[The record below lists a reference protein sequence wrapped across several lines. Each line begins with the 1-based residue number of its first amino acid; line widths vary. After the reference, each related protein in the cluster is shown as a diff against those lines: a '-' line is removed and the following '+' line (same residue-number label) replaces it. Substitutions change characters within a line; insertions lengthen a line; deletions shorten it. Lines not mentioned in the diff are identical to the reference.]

1 MPTLKEFIK
10 NVLQKEN
17 IKGDVDKIAKEIEKE
32 ARKQAVH
39 GIACICDEE
48 VREMTINIADL
59 MLKNPDAYKDDKSK
73 KETKVVEETVDDEE
87 VVEEVKEEPKK
98 VENKVKDKPKEQVK
112 KVKEVKIE
120 EPKETVEDE
129 KPKKIEKG
137 TFGKEMIVINVEQE
151 SLF

>member
-1 MPTLKEFIK
+1 MPTLKEFIRS
-10 NVLQKEN
+10 VLQKEN
-17 IKGDVDKIAKEIEKE
+17 IHGDVDKIAKEIEKE
-32 ARKQAVH
+32 ARKQAVN

-59 MLKNPDAYKDDKSK
+59 MLKNPDAYKDKPK
-73 KETKVVEETVDDEE
+73 KETKHIDEE

-98 VENKVKDKPKEQVK
+98 VIEPKEQVK
-112 KVKEVKIE
+112 KVKEVKVE

>member
-1 MPTLKEFIK
+1 MPTLKEFIAD
-10 NVLQKEN
+10 VLKKEN
-17 IKGDVDKIAKEIEKE
+17 LQGDVNKIAKEIEKE
-32 ARKQAVH
+32 ARKQAIN

-59 MLKNPDAYKDDKSK
+59 MLKNPDAYKDKPK
-73 KETKVVEETVDDEE
+73 KETKHIDEE
-87 VVEEVKEEPKK
+87 VVEEVNEEPKK
-98 VENKVKDKPKEQVK
+98 VIEPKEQVK
-112 KVKEVKIE
+112 KVKEVKAE

>member
-1 MPTLKEFIK
+1 MPTLKEFIRS
-10 NVLQKEN
+10 VLQKEN
-17 IKGDVDKIAKEIEKE
+17 IHGDVDKIAKEIEKE
-32 ARKQAVH
+32 AKKQAVN

-59 MLKNPDAYKDDKSK
+59 MLKNPDAYKDKPK
-73 KETKVVEETVDDEE
+73 KETKHIDEE

-98 VENKVKDKPKEQVK
+98 VIEPKEQVK
-112 KVKEVKIE
+112 KVEEVKAE

>member
-1 MPTLKEFIK
+1 MPTLKEFIRS
-10 NVLQKEN
+10 VLQKEN
-17 IKGDVDKIAKEIEKE
+17 IEGDVDKIAKEIEKE

-59 MLKNPDAYKDDKSK
+59 MLKNPDAYKDKPK
-73 KETKVVEETVDDEE
+73 QEKHVEEAVD
-87 VVEEVKEEPKK
+87 EEVKEEPKK
-98 VENKVKDKPKEQVK
+98 VENKHTVDYKEA
-112 KVKEVKIE
+112 
-120 EPKETVEDE
+120 VEDE

>member
-1 MPTLKEFIK
+1 MPTLKEFIRS
-10 NVLQKEN
+10 VLQKEN
-17 IKGDVDKIAKEIEKE
+17 IHGDVDKIAKEIEKE
-32 ARKQAVH
+32 ARKQAVN

-59 MLKNPDAYKDDKSK
+59 MLKNPDAYKDKPK
-73 KETKVVEETVDDEE
+73 KETKHIDEE
-87 VVEEVKEEPKK
+87 VVEKVKEEPKK
-98 VENKVKDKPKEQVK
+98 VIEPKEQVK

-120 EPKETVEDE
+120 EPKEEDE

>member
-1 MPTLKEFIK
+1 MPTLKEFIRS
-10 NVLQKEN
+10 VLQKEN
-17 IKGDVDKIAKEIEKE
+17 IHGDVDKIAKEIEKE
-32 ARKQAVH
+32 ARKQAVN

-59 MLKNPDAYKDDKSK
+59 MLKNPDAYKDKPK
-73 KETKVVEETVDDEE
+73 KETKHIDEE
-87 VVEEVKEEPKK
+87 VVEKVKEEPKK
-98 VENKVKDKPKEQVK
+98 VIEPKEQVE
-112 KVKEVKIE
+112 KVKEVKVE
-120 EPKETVEDE
+120 EPNETVEDK

>member
-10 NVLQKEN
+10 SVLQKEN
-17 IKGDVDKIAKEIEKE
+17 IEGDVEKIAKEIEKE

-59 MLKNPDAYKDDKSK
+59 MLKNPDAYKDKPK
-73 KETKVVEETVDDEE
+73 KETKHIDEE

-98 VENKVKDKPKEQVK
+98 IIEPKEQVK
-112 KVKEVKIE
+112 KVKEVKAE

>member
-1 MPTLKEFIK
+1 MPTLKEFIRS
-10 NVLQKEN
+10 VLQKEN
-17 IKGDVDKIAKEIEKE
+17 IHGDVDKIAKEIEKE
-32 ARKQAVH
+32 ARKQAVN

-48 VREMTINIADL
+48 VREMTINIAEL
-59 MLKNPDAYKDDKSK
+59 MLKDPDAYKDKPK
-73 KETKVVEETVDDEE
+73 KETKHINEE

-98 VENKVKDKPKEQVK
+98 VENKVKPKEEPK

-120 EPKETVEDE
+120 EPKEDE
-129 KPKKIEKG
+129 KPKKVEKG

>member
-1 MPTLKEFIK
+1 MPTLKEFIRS
-10 NVLQKEN
+10 VLQKEN
-17 IKGDVDKIAKEIEKE
+17 IHGDVDKIAKEIEKE

-59 MLKNPDAYKDDKSK
+59 MLKNPDAYKDKPK
-73 KETKVVEETVDDEE
+73 KETKHIDEE
-87 VVEEVKEEPKK
+87 VVEEVKEEPK
-98 VENKVKDKPKEQVK
+98 VIEPKEQVK

-120 EPKETVEDE
+120 EPKEEDE
-129 KPKKIEKG
+129 KPKKVKKG

>member
-1 MPTLKEFIK
+1 MPTLKEFIRS
-10 NVLQKEN
+10 VLQKEN
-17 IKGDVDKIAKEIEKE
+17 IHGDVDKIAKEIEKE
-32 ARKQAVH
+32 AKKQAIN

-59 MLKNPDAYKDDKSK
+59 MLKNPDAYKDKPK
-73 KETKVVEETVDDEE
+73 KETKHIDEE
-87 VVEEVKEEPKK
+87 VVEEVKEKPKK
-98 VENKVKDKPKEQVK
+98 VIEPKEQVK

-120 EPKETVEDE
+120 DSKETVEDE
-129 KPKKIEKG
+129 KPKKVEKG

>member
-17 IKGDVDKIAKEIEKE
+17 IEGDVDKIAKEIEKE

-98 VENKVKDKPKEQVK
+98 VENKVKDKPKEEVK
-112 KVKEVKIE
+112 KVKEVKVE
-120 EPKETVEDE
+120 ESKEDE
-129 KPKKIEKG
+129 KPKKVEKE

>member
-1 MPTLKEFIK
+1 MPTLKEFIRS
-10 NVLQKEN
+10 VLQKEN
-17 IKGDVDKIAKEIEKE
+17 IHGDVDKIAKEIEKE

-48 VREMTINIADL
+48 VREMTINIAEL
-59 MLKNPDAYKDDKSK
+59 MLKDPDAYKDKPK
-73 KETKVVEETVDDEE
+73 KETKHINEE

-98 VENKVKDKPKEQVK
+98 VENKVKPKEEPK

-120 EPKETVEDE
+120 EPKEDE
-129 KPKKIEKG
+129 KPKKVEKG

>member
-1 MPTLKEFIK
+1 MPTLKEFIRS
-10 NVLQKEN
+10 VLQKEN
-17 IKGDVDKIAKEIEKE
+17 IHGDVDKIAKEIEKE
-32 ARKQAVH
+32 ARKQAVN

-59 MLKNPDAYKDDKSK
+59 MLKNPDAYKDKAK
-73 KETKVVEETVDDEE
+73 KETKHIDEE
-87 VVEEVKEEPKK
+87 VIEEVKEEPKK
-98 VENKVKDKPKEQVK
+98 VIEPKEQVK
-112 KVKEVKIE
+112 KVKEVRVE

>member
-1 MPTLKEFIK
+1 MPTLKEFIRS
-10 NVLQKEN
+10 VLQKEN
-17 IKGDVDKIAKEIEKE
+17 IHGDVDKIAKEIEKE

-73 KETKVVEETVDDEE
+73 KEAKVVEETVDDEE

-98 VENKVKDKPKEQVK
+98 VENKVKPKEEPK

-120 EPKETVEDE
+120 EPKEDE
-129 KPKKIEKG
+129 KPKKVEKG

>member
-1 MPTLKEFIK
+1 MPTLKEFIRS
-10 NVLQKEN
+10 VLQKEN
-17 IKGDVDKIAKEIEKE
+17 IHGDVDKIAKEIEKK
-32 ARKQAVH
+32 ARKQAVN

-59 MLKNPDAYKDDKSK
+59 MLKNPDAYKDKPK
-73 KETKVVEETVDDEE
+73 KETKHIDEE
-87 VVEEVKEEPKK
+87 VVEKVKEEPKK
-98 VENKVKDKPKEQVK
+98 VIEPKEQVE
-112 KVKEVKIE
+112 KVKEAKVE
-120 EPKETVEDE
+120 EPKETVEDK

>member
-1 MPTLKEFIK
+1 MPTLKEFIRS
-10 NVLQKEN
+10 VLQKEN
-17 IKGDVDKIAKEIEKE
+17 IHGDVDKIAKEIEKE
-32 ARKQAVH
+32 AKKQAIN

-59 MLKNPDAYKDDKSK
+59 MLKNPDAYKDKPK
-73 KETKVVEETVDDEE
+73 KETKHIDEE
-87 VVEEVKEEPKK
+87 VVEEVNEKPKK
-98 VENKVKDKPKEQVK
+98 VIEPKEQVK

>member
-1 MPTLKEFIK
+1 MPTLKEFIRS
-10 NVLQKEN
+10 VLQKEN
-17 IKGDVDKIAKEIEKE
+17 IHGDVEKIAKEIEKE
-32 ARKQAVH
+32 AKKQAIN

-59 MLKNPDAYKDDKSK
+59 MLKNPDAYKDKPK
-73 KETKVVEETVDDEE
+73 KETKHIDEE

-98 VENKVKDKPKEQVK
+98 IIEPKEQVK
-112 KVKEVKIE
+112 KVKEVKVE

>member
-1 MPTLKEFIK
+1 MPTLKEFIAD
-10 NVLQKEN
+10 VLKKEN
-17 IKGDVDKIAKEIEKE
+17 LQGDVNKIAKEIEKE
-32 ARKQAVH
+32 AKKQAVH

-59 MLKNPDAYKDDKSK
+59 MLKNPGAYKDKPK
-73 KETKVVEETVDDEE
+73 KETKHIDEE

-98 VENKVKDKPKEQVK
+98 EPKKIENKVKDKPKEEPK
-112 KVKEVKIE
+112 KV
-120 EPKETVEDE
+120 
-129 KPKKIEKG
+129 EKG

>member
-10 NVLQKEN
+10 SVLQKEN
-17 IKGDVDKIAKEIEKE
+17 IHGDVDKIAKEIEKE

-98 VENKVKDKPKEQVK
+98 VENKVKDKPKEEVK
-112 KVKEVKIE
+112 KVKEVKVE
-120 EPKETVEDE
+120 EPKEDD

>member
-1 MPTLKEFIK
+1 MPTLKEFIRS
-10 NVLQKEN
+10 VLQKEN
-17 IKGDVDKIAKEIEKE
+17 IHGDVDKIAKEIEKE

-59 MLKNPDAYKDDKSK
+59 MLKNSDAYKDDKSK

-98 VENKVKDKPKEQVK
+98 VENKVKPKEEPK
-112 KVKEVKIE
+112 NVKEEKIE
-120 EPKETVEDE
+120 EPKEDD

>member
-1 MPTLKEFIK
+1 MPTLKEFIRS
-10 NVLQKEN
+10 VLQKEN
-17 IKGDVDKIAKEIEKE
+17 IHGDVDKIAKEIEKE
-32 ARKQAVH
+32 ARKQAVN

-59 MLKNPDAYKDDKSK
+59 MLKNPNAYKDKPK
-73 KETKVVEETVDDEE
+73 KETKHIDEE

-98 VENKVKDKPKEQVK
+98 VIEPKEQVK

-120 EPKETVEDE
+120 EPKEVEGE

>member
-1 MPTLKEFIK
+1 MPTLKEFIRS
-10 NVLQKEN
+10 VLQKEN
-17 IKGDVDKIAKEIEKE
+17 IHGDVDKIAKEIEKE
-32 ARKQAVH
+32 ARKQAVN

-59 MLKNPDAYKDDKSK
+59 MLKNPDAYKDKPK
-73 KETKVVEETVDDEE
+73 KETKHIDEE
-87 VVEEVKEEPKK
+87 VVEKVKEEPKK
-98 VENKVKDKPKEQVK
+98 VIEPKEQVK
-112 KVKEVKIE
+112 KVKEVKAE
-120 EPKETVEDE
+120 EPKEEDE

>member
-1 MPTLKEFIK
+1 MPTLKEFIRS
-10 NVLQKEN
+10 VLQKEN
-17 IKGDVDKIAKEIEKE
+17 IHGDVDKIAKEIEKE
-32 ARKQAVH
+32 ARKQAVN

-59 MLKNPDAYKDDKSK
+59 MLKNPDAYKDKPK
-73 KETKVVEETVDDEE
+73 KETKHIDEE
-87 VVEEVKEEPKK
+87 VVEEVKEKPKK
-98 VENKVKDKPKEQVK
+98 VIEPKEQVK

-137 TFGKEMIVINVEQE
+137 TFGKEMLVINVEQE

>member
-1 MPTLKEFIK
+1 MPTLKEFIRS
-10 NVLQKEN
+10 VLQKEN
-17 IKGDVDKIAKEIEKE
+17 IHGDVDKIAKEIEKE
-32 ARKQAVH
+32 ARKQAVN

-59 MLKNPDAYKDDKSK
+59 MLKNPDAYKDKPK
-73 KETKVVEETVDDEE
+73 KETKHIDEE
-87 VVEEVKEEPKK
+87 VVEKVKEEPKK
-98 VENKVKDKPKEQVK
+98 VIEPKEQVE
-112 KVKEVKIE
+112 KVKEAKVE
-120 EPKETVEDE
+120 EPKETVEDK

>member
-10 NVLQKEN
+10 DVLQKEN

-32 ARKQAVH
+32 ARKQAVN

-59 MLKNPDAYKDDKSK
+59 MLKNPDAYKDKPK
-73 KETKVVEETVDDEE
+73 KETKHIDEE
-87 VVEEVKEEPKK
+87 VVEKVKEEPKK
-98 VENKVKDKPKEQVK
+98 VIEPKEQVE
-112 KVKEVKIE
+112 KVKEVKVE
-120 EPKETVEDE
+120 EPKETVEDK

>member
-1 MPTLKEFIK
+1 MPTLKELIRS
-10 NVLQKEN
+10 VLQKEN
-17 IKGDVDKIAKEIEKE
+17 IHGDVDKIAKEIEKE
-32 ARKQAVH
+32 AKKQAVH

-59 MLKNPDAYKDDKSK
+59 MLKNPDAYKDKPK
-73 KETKVVEETVDDEE
+73 KETKHIDEE
-87 VVEEVKEEPKK
+87 VVEEDKEEPKK
-98 VENKVKDKPKEQVK
+98 VIEPKEQVK
-112 KVKEVKIE
+112 KVEEVKAE
-120 EPKETVEDE
+120 GPKETVEDD

>member
-1 MPTLKEFIK
+1 MPTLKEFIAD
-10 NVLQKEN
+10 VLKKEN
-17 IKGDVDKIAKEIEKE
+17 LQGDVNKIAKEIQKE
-32 ARKQAVH
+32 AKSRAIN

-48 VREMTINIADL
+48 VREMTINIAEL
-59 MLKNPDAYKDDKSK
+59 MLKNPDAYKDKPK
-73 KETKVVEETVDDEE
+73 KETKHIDEE

-98 VENKVKDKPKEQVK
+98 VIEPKEQVK